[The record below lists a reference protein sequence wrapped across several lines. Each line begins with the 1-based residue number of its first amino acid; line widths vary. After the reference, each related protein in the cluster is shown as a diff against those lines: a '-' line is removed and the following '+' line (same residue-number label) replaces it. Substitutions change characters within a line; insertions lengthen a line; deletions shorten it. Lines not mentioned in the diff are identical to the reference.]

1 MPALPA
7 GRPLWGGGTRRV
19 WRIDVLLAETPP
31 SCHEAY
37 AGSTM
42 PRFMVTGFERGSEF
56 SRTRI
61 VRDFST
67 SEVRMRGIQRLV
79 LASLTVTLCMFS
91 VGCERHKAAETYF
104 LVATNIRLSYWQT
117 AKTGLEKA
125 AAAYGVK
132 GELRGPDSYDPQ
144 GEVQEFRN
152 AVAAKPAGILVSV
165 ADASL
170 LQPEIDKALASGIP
184 VVTIDSDA
192 PTSQRLFFIGT
203 NNLQAGRLGGDRLVK
218 RLSGRGNVVF
228 FTIGGQ
234 PNIAERLKGYKD
246 VIADHPQIKVVDTFD
261 MQGDSG
267 KAMDK
272 ATEYLA
278 RKGAD
283 QVDAVV
289 CLEASAGKDV
299 AEAFKRAGATSKLL
313 IAMDTDE
320 ATLNLVKEGVI
331 DSTIAQKPYT
341 MAYYGLKALD
351 EVHHYPVKEMTRN
364 YAGDLFSPFPTFVD
378 TGTALVD
385 RTNVDFFLSA
395 EKEAQ
400 GK

>member
-1 MPALPA
+1 M
-7 GRPLWGGGTRRV
+7 REFQKRF
-19 WRIDVLLAETPP
+19 VLVSLAV
-31 SCHEAY
+31 
-37 AGSTM
+37 M
-42 PRFMVTGFERGSEF
+42 
-56 SRTRI
+56 
-61 VRDFST
+61 
-67 SEVRMRGIQRLV
+67 
-79 LASLTVTLCMFS
+79 LCVFN
-91 VGCERHKAAETYF
+91 VGCERHKASEQYF

-117 AKTGLEKA
+117 AKAGIERA

-132 GELRGPDSYDPQ
+132 GELRGPDSFDPQ

-165 ADASL
+165 ADANMM
-170 LQPEIDKALASGIP
+170 QPEIDKALASGVP
-184 VVTIDSDA
+184 VITIDSDA
-192 PTSQRLFFIGT
+192 PSSQRLFFIGT

-218 RLSGRGNVVF
+218 RLNGKGNVVF

-234 PNIAERLKGYKD
+234 PNVAERLKGYKD
-246 VIADHPQIKVVDTFD
+246 VIADHPGIKIADVFD

-272 ATEYLA
+272 ATEYLG
-278 RKGAD
+278 RKGAE

-299 AEAFKRAGATSKLL
+299 AEAFKRANATNRLL
-313 IAMDTDE
+313 IAMDTDQ

-351 EVHHYPVKEMTRN
+351 EVHHYPVKDMTRN
-364 YAGDLFSPFPTFVD
+364 YTGDLFSPFPTFVD

-385 RTNVDFFLSA
+385 RTNVDFFLNA
-395 EKEAQ
+395 AKEAQ

>member
-1 MPALPA
+1 
-7 GRPLWGGGTRRV
+7 
-19 WRIDVLLAETPP
+19 
-31 SCHEAY
+31 
-37 AGSTM
+37 
-42 PRFMVTGFERGSEF
+42 
-56 SRTRI
+56 
-61 VRDFST
+61 
-67 SEVRMRGIQRLV
+67 MRGIQRLG
-79 LASLTVTLCMFS
+79 LASLTVTLCMFN
-91 VGCERHKAAETYF
+91 VGCERHKASEQYI
-104 LVATNIRLSYWQT
+104 LVATNIKLSYWQT
-117 AKTGLEKA
+117 AHTGLDRA

-132 GELRGPDSYDPQ
+132 GDLRGPDSFDPQ

-152 AVAAKPAGILVSV
+152 AVASRPAGILVSV
-165 ADASL
+165 ADATL
-170 LQPEIDKALASGIP
+170 MQPEIDRALASGVP

-192 PTSQRLFFIGT
+192 PNSQRLFFIGT

-218 RLSGRGNVVF
+218 RMSGHGNVVF

-234 PNIAERLKGYKD
+234 PNVAERLKGYKD
-246 VIADHPQIKVVDTFD
+246 VIADHPAIKVVDVFD

-278 RKGAD
+278 KTGGD
-283 QVDAVV
+283 QVDAFV

-299 AEAFKRAGATSKLL
+299 AEAFKRANATNRLL

-331 DSTIAQKPYT
+331 DSTIAQKPFT

-351 EVHHYPVKEMTRN
+351 EVHHYPVKDMTRN
-364 YAGDLFSPFPTFVD
+364 YTGDLFSPFPTFVD

-385 RTNVDFFLSA
+385 RTNVDFFLNA